1 MAAAAAVTFANLILC
16 RFSAADSLHHAAF
29 FDAFMAARLATSLP
43 YVLERLFPSGGGL
56 TAATPIRQFVG
67 KARWWRHVRAEWVQ
81 AEADQ
86 VDWARWKATY

>member
-1 MAAAAAVTFANLILC
+1 
-16 RFSAADSLHHAAF
+16 
-29 FDAFMAARLATSLP
+29 MAARLATSLP

-56 TAATPIRQFVG
+56 TAATPIRHFVG
-67 KARWWRHVRAEWVQ
+67 KARWCRHVRAEWVQ